1 MCSMFHLQHSVTISD
16 LRIDKQLTIQN
27 SKWKSDGEQTQNIKA
42 THIHRILIS
51 VLLKIRDNA
60 IPSRS
65 HFTFH
70 IHPLCEQRHAFLVWK
85 TRRQLLWDGKIHS
98 NFRRSQHGISIFGE
112 FIVVDN
118 FRCLVFMPSAQM
130 IRRMKREMGIWAIHL
145 FIHAELNVKYLMM
158 PKSSHTQEKPH
169 TMQMLTF
176 RQLSEWQ

>member
-27 SKWKSDGEQTQNIKA
+27 SKWKSNGEQTQNIKA

-65 HFTFH
+65 HFIFIHYVSRDMHFWCGKLEGNCCGMEKYIQTF
-70 IHPLCEQRHAFLVWK
+70 IVQ
-85 TRRQLLWDGKIHS
+85 
-98 NFRRSQHGISIFGE
+98 QHGISIFGE

-158 PKSSHTQEKPH
+158 PKSSHTQENHH